1 MNDTR
6 ATPARVPRRSVEAA
20 PPLVLHPRG
29 GVVIV
34 TLLVLMVGLMM
45 APLVVHLTGVPI
57 G

>member
-6 ATPARVPRRSVEAA
+6 ATPARIPRRPVEAA

-34 TLLVLMVGLMM
+34 TLLVLMAGLML
-45 APLVVHLTGVPI
+45 APLVLHLAGVPI

>member
-1 MNDTR
+1 MNDRVTPLTR
-6 ATPARVPRRSVEAA
+6 APARSVDAA

-34 TLLVLMVGLMM
+34 ALLVLTLGLMV
-45 APLVVHLTGVPI
+45 PLFLHLATAPI

>member
-1 MNDTR
+1 MNDDRVTPMTR
-6 ATPARVPRRSVEAA
+6 APLRSVDAA

-34 TLLVLMVGLMM
+34 ALLVLTLGLMV
-45 APLVVHLTGVPI
+45 PLLMHLATAPI

>member
-6 ATPARVPRRSVEAA
+6 ATQARVPRHPVEAA
-20 PPLVLHPRG
+20 TPLVLHPRG

-34 TLLVLMVGLMM
+34 TLLVLTASVMM
-45 APLVVHLTGVPI
+45 APLVMHLVGVPI

>member
-1 MNDTR
+1 MNDDRVTSM
-6 ATPARVPRRSVEAA
+6 TRVPPRSVDAA

-34 TLLVLMVGLMM
+34 ALLVLMLGLMV
-45 APLVVHLTGVPI
+45 PLLMHLATAPI

>member
-1 MNDTR
+1 MNDKR
-6 ATPARVPRRSVEAA
+6 ATPARVLRHPVEAA

-34 TLLVLMVGLMM
+34 TLLVLMTGLML
-45 APLVVHLTGVPI
+45 APLAVHLAGVPI